1 MRVSFISMCTLAAA
15 CAVGCS
21 IESAPRG
28 LRATPLG
35 DGPQVVFDLSRR
47 PLPEIPQPNDVA
59 TFPDPTSRTGKRLNV
74 SLLAPTLLERE
85 AREGFNSMEGW
96 GTFAPITVA
105 FARGPGTPPTE
116 AAIDLDSVAARMVG
130 DAYNFADDAVYLVN
144 LKTGVPVPLDMGN
157 GNFPSSVVDKSLY
170 FRNDAKA
177 AEENLLFETTEEG
190 AGLDPSAYTPALDQ
204 DFDGILDHPNTRPL
218 NTSSAQSSF
227 LPKIDD
233 LLTWYERESDTLL
246 LRPVIPLDE
255 KTEYAV
261 LLTDRLRNSLGQPVR
276 SPFPF
281 VHHPDQASA
290 AARVRD
296 IIAGGATGAYFGDL
310 SGTGLDHIAFIWSFT
325 TQPTVEDLR
334 ILRDGLHGS
343 GPFAKLATDFPP
355 TAKALQA
362 IGLSSDPAADQ
373 LLNDPKCAAMK
384 NTPFIVRP
392 EVAGEALKEVGNQVL
407 GLSDIEAE
415 SLRESLDNVDYF
427 VVGQFDSP
435 YFMGDPEHEDPR
447 ERFRLNYLTG
457 EGPVSKD
464 TVYFFLSVPKATA
477 SHRAP
482 FPATVWGHGTGL
494 FSAEILVRAGYFAK
508 QGIAIMG
515 IDLPGHGLVLD
526 AGTTKLAEIL
536 FRPTCMLPFV
546 SALSKGRAR
555 DLNGDG
561 IPDSGGHLWTGHAF
575 HSRDNIRQ
583 SIVDEMQTTRIL
595 RSWDSFTRSE
605 QDYNNDGNVDL
616 AGDFNGDG
624 VPDVGGPSVPLFT
637 SGNSFGGITAMVHGA
652 VDSEIT
658 ASAPISGGGG
668 LSDIAVRSN
677 TTPSPVLGQ
686 ILTPLLTASPAS
698 DFPAIDDVPKTQCSG
713 DQRSVRFIVNDLIDM
728 RELEVACVSAG
739 ELAPDFTVVVTNVAT
754 DEKRCSRVD
763 SSSRV
768 RLPIP
773 ASKGDRLDIQIYN
786 SKDAVT
792 GYKGCAVRPEAPVGR
807 RISTWEQKALSF
819 SPMADYK
826 VTCESTRIADDY
838 DEGGGCQ
845 QFQGRFYPVGS
856 PLVAPQEGLGL
867 LRQSPEVR
875 RLVSLT
881 QAALDPADPVSFA
894 PYYMLK
900 TLPNVDGT
908 PLPPRAIVTFNT
920 VGDPLVPTGTGN
932 AFARASG
939 ALPFF
944 PPRFRTSFPEYGDY
958 MTPEELFDSLSGKT
972 PNEVLIQNGV
982 VEGLARLS
990 RTHAGPA
997 CQANYMP
1004 SNVCVDPPDMNTACA
1019 HALYD
1024 ADWLAEGADRYDAPH
1039 PTVPLRLARI
1049 ANVHAVDTASAT
1061 RAWSPRLL
1069 GVPGARSDD
1078 GAWAADS
1085 RIVGLVNAYN
1095 RPEGIHVWVQS
1106 EPCKAFDDALYYDH
1120 LLIRFFASG
1129 GKDLYSLSHPHTHTC
1144 LENESCPFF
1153 PQLTQP

>member
-1 MRVSFISMCTLAAA
+1 MRVSFVSAISLAVA
-15 CAVGCS
+15 CAFGCS

-28 LRATPLG
+28 LRATPAG
-35 DGPQVVFDLSRR
+35 AGPEVVFDLSRR

-74 SLLAPTLLERE
+74 SLLAPTALERE

-105 FARGPGTPPTE
+105 FAHAPGTAATE

-170 FRNDAKA
+170 FRNDPKA
-177 AEENLLFETTEEG
+177 TEENLLFETIEEG

-204 DFDGILDHPNTRPL
+204 DFDGVLDHPNTRQVA
-218 NTSSAQSSF
+218 NQSSQTAF

-233 LLTWYERESDTLL
+233 LLTWYERETDTLI

-261 LLTDRLRNSLGQPVR
+261 LLTDRLRNTLGQPVR

-281 VHHPDQASA
+281 VHHPDQTAA

-296 IIAGGATGAYFGDL
+296 IISGGATGAYFGDL
-310 SGTGLDHIAFIWSFT
+310 SGTGLDHIAFVWSFT

-334 ILRDGLHGS
+334 ILRDGLHGA
-343 GPFAKLATDFPP
+343 GPFAKLSTDFPP
-355 TAKALQA
+355 TAQALQA

-384 NTPFIVRP
+384 TTPFIVRP
-392 EVAGEALKEVGNQVL
+392 SVAGDALKEVGNQVL
-407 GLSDIEAE
+407 ELSDIEAE
-415 SLRESLDNVDYF
+415 SLRESLNNVDYF
-427 VVGQFDSP
+427 VVGQFESP

-447 ERFRLNYLTG
+447 GRFRLDYTTG
-457 EGPVSKD
+457 EGPVTKD

-477 SHRAP
+477 AHHAP

-508 QGIAIMG
+508 QGIAVMG

-561 IPDSGGHLWTGHAF
+561 FADSGGYLWTGHAF

-583 SIVDEMQTTRIL
+583 SIIDEMQTTRVL
-595 RSWDSFTRSE
+595 RSWDGITMSG
-605 QDYNNDGNVDL
+605 QDYNSDGKVDL

-652 VDSEIT
+652 VDPEIT

-677 TTPSPVLGQ
+677 TTPIPVLGQ
-686 ILTPLLTASPAS
+686 IFTPLLTASPAS
-698 DFPAIDDVPKTQCSG
+698 DFPPVDDAPKTQCSG
-713 DQRSVRFIVNDLIDM
+713 DQRSVRLVVNDLIDM
-728 RELEVACVSAG
+728 RELEIACLSAT
-739 ELAPDFTVVVTNVAT
+739 ELAPDFTVVLTNVAT
-754 DEKRCSRVD
+754 NEKRCARVD
-763 SSSRV
+763 STSHL

-773 ASKGDRLDIQIYN
+773 ASIGDRLDVQVYN
-786 SKDAVT
+786 AKDAVT
-792 GYKGCAVRPEAPVGR
+792 SYKGCEPLAGAPIGR
-807 RISTWEQKALSF
+807 RINTWEQKAISY

-826 VTCESTRIADDY
+826 ITCDTTRLEQDY

-867 LRQSPEVR
+867 WRQSPEVR

-900 TLPNVDGT
+900 PLPGVNGA

-932 AFARASG
+932 TFARASG

-944 PPRFRTSFPEYGDY
+944 PPRFRNSFPEYGDY
-958 MTPEELFDSLSGKT
+958 MAPAELFDALSGKT
-972 PNEVLIQNGV
+972 PNDVLIQNNV

-990 RTHAGPA
+990 RTHAGPL
-997 CQANYMP
+997 CQANYV
-1004 SNVCVDPPDMNTACA
+1004 SSDVCDSPPDMSSACP

-1039 PTVPLRLARI
+1039 PDVPLRLARI
-1049 ANVHAVDTASAT
+1049 ATIHSVDAASAT

-1069 GVPGARSDD
+1069 GKPSSATDD
-1078 GAWAADS
+1078 GAWTADS
-1085 RIVGLVNAYN
+1085 PIVGLVNAYN

-1106 EPCKAFDDALYYDH
+1106 EPCKAFDDAVYYDH

-1129 GKDLYSLSHPHTHTC
+1129 GKDLYALSHPKTHAC
-1144 LENESCPFF
+1144 LESESCPFF
-1153 PQLTQP
+1153 SQP